1 MIEGTGLRPVPSLA
15 VDAQCNSILLA
26 AVRKTNPELGE
37 TTGYI
42 SLSKLVSQYDSD
54 AASIMKTYNSQHAV
68 AVAKLAAYENK
79 ALGVK

>member
-1 MIEGTGLRPVPSLA
+1 MTASSFETIDGLYLEY
-15 VDAQCNSILLA
+15 VD
-26 AVRKTNPELGE
+26 
-37 TTGYI
+37 GYI